1 MANLRVSLVQ
11 TDLIWEDPAANCAQL
26 EEKLARLALHTDV
39 IVLPEMFATGFSM
52 STTGAEIGKGP
63 ALQWMQ
69 LQAQRSHAMIIG
81 SLKVKQQ
88 NLLYNRLYAVQ
99 PDGTYQVYD
108 KRHLFRMG
116 GEYEFYQSGDQQVI
130 VSYLG
135 WKIALFICYDL
146 RFPVWSRNVAQSY
159 DVAVYVANWP
169 APRAN
174 AWRTLLQARAIEN
187 LSYVIGVN
195 RIGLDK
201 IGLDAKAL
209 AYAGDSLLVDFKGG
223 LQLDLGSKDQILT
236 SELSSADLA
245 DFRTKFPAHLDAD
258 SFNLS
263 SL

>member
-11 TDLIWEDPAANCAQL
+11 TDLVWEDPAANCAAL
-26 EEKLARLALHTDV
+26 EEKLSDLAGKTDV

-52 STTGAEIGKGP
+52 TPNGAEIGKGP

-69 LQAQRSHAMIIG
+69 LQANRLGVLVVG
-81 SLKVKQQ
+81 SLKVKHQ
-88 NLLYNRLYAVQ
+88 NAFFNRLYAVH
-99 PDGTYQVYD
+99 PDGTFTSYD

-116 GEYEFYQSGDQQVI
+116 AEHEFYQSGDKQVI
-130 VSYLG
+130 VSYKG
-135 WKIALFICYDL
+135 WNLALFICYDL
-146 RFPVWSRNVAQSY
+146 RFPVWSRNVGMAY
-159 DVAVYVANWP
+159 DAAIYVANWP

-195 RIGLDK
+195 RVGTDANALD
-201 IGLDAKAL
+201 
-209 AYAGDSLLVDFKGG
+209 YAGDSLLVDFKGG
-223 LQLDLGSKDQILT
+223 LQLDLASQDQMLT
-236 SELSSADLA
+236 SELSEKELA
-245 DFRTKFPAHLDAD
+245 DFRAKFPAHLDAD

>member
-26 EEKLARLALHTDV
+26 EEKLADLVGNTEV
-39 IVLPEMFATGFSM
+39 IILPEMFATGFSM
-52 STTGAEIGKGP
+52 SAIGAEIGKGP

-69 LQAQRSHAMIIG
+69 LQAQRTHALIIG

-88 NLLYNRLYAVQ
+88 NSLYNRLYAVQ
-99 PDGTYQVYD
+99 PDGTYHVYD

-116 GEYEFYQSGDQQVI
+116 GEHEFYQSGDQQVI

-169 APRAN
+169 APRAT

-187 LSYVIGVN
+187 LAYVIGVN
-195 RIGLDK
+195 RIGLD
-201 IGLDAKAL
+201 ANAL
-209 AYAGDSLLVDFKGG
+209 AYAGDSLLVDYKGEAM
-223 LQLDLGSKDQILT
+223 LDLGSQDQTLT

-245 DFRTKFPAHLDAD
+245 EFRTKFPAHLDAD